1 MRTAV
6 GLLASVEAHMSLKV
20 MITCKTLV
28 TDFTLKGLFTRVSA
42 FVILKYMLVTKAAI
56 ASLAGE
62 HLVLAV
68 VRWGGGRV
76 T

>member
-1 MRTAV
+1 
-6 GLLASVEAHMSLKV
+6 MSLTMV
-20 MITCKTLV
+20 TTSKTLV
-28 TDFTLKGLFTRVSA
+28 TDFTLKGLFTGVSA

>member
-1 MRTAV
+1 
-6 GLLASVEAHMSLKV
+6 

-28 TDFTLKGLFTRVSA
+28 TDFTLKGLFTGVSA

-56 ASLAGE
+56 ASLACE